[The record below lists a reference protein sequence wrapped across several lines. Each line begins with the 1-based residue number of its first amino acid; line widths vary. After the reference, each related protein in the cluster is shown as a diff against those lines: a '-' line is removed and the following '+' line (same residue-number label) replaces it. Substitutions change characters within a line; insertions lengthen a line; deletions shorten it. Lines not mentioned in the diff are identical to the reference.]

1 MSSKNVS
8 RTVKLYIDNQEIDGS
23 VKSIKSR
30 IRELTAEMN
39 KLTVGT
45 KEYEERAKKIRE
57 LNGILAEHR
66 RNIKAVADET
76 NTLSSRFGK
85 IADGFNRY
93 MGVIGGAIA
102 SITGLTMTIRKSVQ
116 DFADMEEAEAQVR
129 KYTGMTAEQVKELNE
144 ELKALDTRT
153 SREEL
158 NALAGEAGRLG
169 ITSKDAIMEFVDGAD
184 KIRVALGD
192 DLGETAVRDI
202 GKLAQM
208 FGEDKKRGLRGAMLA
223 TGSAVN
229 ELAQNS
235 SAGAD
240 AIVQF
245 TARLAGVAQQAG
257 LTQAEIMG
265 IGSVMSQNMQE
276 IPTSATVISQLITKM
291 MQDTGRFAKLAGQDV
306 EEFSNLLRT
315 DANKALVTFLNAMKQ
330 RGGFQDMAKM
340 FDEMKMDGTRAVGVL
355 SALAGHLD
363 QLSEAQSLANN
374 AYAEGTSVI
383 NEFNVQNNTVQ
394 AQLDK
399 AKKQF
404 HEISV
409 ELGEKLMPIARYG
422 ITTGS
427 AMVKILSRLI
437 TFVSQHRV
445 TLIALAATLAIS
457 NARQLYAISL
467 AKLQVFWNEKLIV
480 SFKALA
486 TAIKANPWGVAIA
499 AITTLMALLI
509 DAAAKHDEEVQKM
522 DAVSRAHKRASEQY
536 EEESSKVQ
544 ALIEMVN
551 NSNNSYELRKAKLD
565 ELKSI
570 VPGYHADLTKE
581 GKLINNNTEALKR
594 YLENLERSIKL
605 KAAQEDLEA
614 AYRKK
619 RNLEKQRGT
628 LQEQESEDALSLT
641 AAQWSA
647 NSTANKLGTKGMQTI
662 SRGTDI
668 ATKQA
673 QDRLTKTRQ
682 QLSETNKAISETQK
696 DIDDLNKEITTASKG
711 LAVSAAPEAPTPAP
725 IAPTSGGSGSNGK
738 KGRGGSTE
746 EKLRKEVRAELLKID
761 AEYTAKQNELR
772 EQFVKGEI
780 ASTEELNAKIQELEL
795 ERLKKELEVANLEP
809 AKREEV
815 AKKILDMRVKL
826 KDELDNILEEMNEY
840 EDESYEKQLKKLEEN
855 LRKQETV
862 LKRSLDNQLITQEQY
877 AEQLEKIRSMNDAQ
891 QAKVR
896 EEEAEKQFALM
907 DKVHEQKLIALE
919 RNHYEQLTSEEEFEK
934 NKRAAEKE
942 FLQQALDTL
951 ELSAE
956 KRQELQ
962 NEIDN
967 FELEKAKEKYDKQL
981 AQLNNIFNSM
991 QDVAQKFGEEWG
1003 TMMQTF
1009 FDSGELQ
1016 LGEFL
1021 KSLLKLT
1028 LDALEKTVIMAVAER
1043 TVKNIASLGLAGMAK
1058 AALEIAAITA
1068 AFETAKAAIMSFD
1081 TGGFTGAGAWNEPKG
1096 IVHANEFVA
1105 NRYATNNPNIL
1116 PVLNLIDQAQRV
1128 GSVANLSSQD
1138 IAAVLPTSSNGI
1150 TRRSSSTAAAATADN
1165 TAMLTTLA
1173 SLISATQRLS
1183 SRLDEPILAETYVT
1197 GKRGINEAQSLAD
1210 KMRSNVSRN

>member
-306 EEFSNLLRT
+306 GEFTELLRT
-315 DANKALVTFLNAMKQ
+315 DANKALVTFLSAMRQ
-330 RGGFQDMAKM
+330 RGGFQEMAQM

-363 QLSEAQSLANN
+363 QLSEAQSLANQ
-374 AYAEGTSVI
+374 AYEEGTSVI

-427 AMVKILSRLI
+427 AMVKILSQLI

-499 AITTLMALLI
+499 AITTLMALLT

-570 VPGYHADLTKE
+570 VPGYHADLTTE

-628 LQEQESEDALSLT
+628 LQEQESEDAFSLT

-647 NSTANKLGTKGMQTI
+647 NSTANRLGTKGMQVI

-682 QLSETNKAISETQK
+682 QLSETNKAISQTQK

-711 LAVSAAPEAPTPAP
+711 LAVSAAPETPPAPPTPPVHGGGA
-725 IAPTSGGSGSNGK
+725 SGGKSGTGRTGK
-738 KGRGGSTE
+738 VSDPAAEEAKKQREQLQKDLAAIDDKYQVLRNEAAQDYLDGEIETRDEYNERLRELEMKELDERLGVLNLEQEKRDEIKGQILEKQIEMMEEHREKWQNFLDEIEQE
-746 EKLRKEVRAELLKID
+746 EKKR
-761 AEYTAKQNELR
+761 R
-772 EQFVKGEI
+772 EEFQASMEAMRDKALDIMNSISSSIGKGIMSAIKGEKEGI
-780 ASTEELNAKIQELEL
+780 VGAMKDV
-795 ERLKKELEVANLEP
+795 LKT
-809 AKREEV
+809 
-815 AKKILDMRVKL
+815 ILLTMVDYL
-826 KDELDNILEEMNEY
+826 
-840 EDESYEKQLKKLEEN
+840 EKQLVVDAAI
-855 LRKQETV
+855 V
-862 LKRSLDNQLITQEQY
+862 LADSVAKYGPIVGP
-877 AEQLEKIRSMNDAQ
+877 IRA
-891 QAKVR
+891 A
-896 EEEAEKQFALM
+896 ATTALM
-907 DKVHEQKLIALE
+907 
-919 RNHYEQLTSEEEFEK
+919 
-934 NKRAAEKE
+934 
-942 FLQQALDTL
+942 
-951 ELSAE
+951 
-956 KRQELQ
+956 
-962 NEIDN
+962 
-967 FELEKAKEKYDKQL
+967 
-981 AQLNNIFNSM
+981 
-991 QDVAQKFGEEWG
+991 
-1003 TMMQTF
+1003 
-1009 FDSGELQ
+1009 
-1016 LGEFL
+1016 
-1021 KSLLKLT
+1021 
-1028 LDALEKTVIMAVAER
+1028 MAPF
-1043 TVKNIASLGLAGMAK
+1043 
-1058 AALEIAAITA
+1058 EIAKGIVQ
-1068 AFETAKAAIMSFD
+1068 AFDK
-1081 TGGFTGAGAWNEPKG
+1081 GGFTGSGAWDEPKG

-1105 NRYATNNPNIL
+1105 NRYATRNPNIL
-1116 PVLNLIDQAQRV
+1116 PVLNLIDHAQRV
-1128 GSVANLSSQD
+1128 GNVQNLTPQD
-1138 IAAVLPTSSNGI
+1138 VAAVLPSQHYATVAQPSSN
-1150 TRRSSSTAAAATADN
+1150 N
-1165 TAMLTTLA
+1165 
-1173 SLISATQRLS
+1173 TQRTVVSQMPAEMVNLMRQLS
-1183 SRLDEPILAETYVT
+1183 KRLEKPLIAETYVT
-1197 GKRGINEAQSLAD
+1197 GKRGISEAQTLTD
-1210 KMRSNVSRN
+1210 KMKSNVSRR

>member
-1 MSSKNVS
+1 MATSKNVN

-23 VKSIKSR
+23 VKSIRSR
-30 IRELTAEMN
+30 IRELTGEMN

-66 RNIKAVADET
+66 RNIKGVADEA

-102 SITGLTMTIRKSVQ
+102 SLTGLTMTIRKTVQ
-116 DFADMEEAEAQVR
+116 DFADMEEEMAQVR
-129 KYTGMTAEQVKELNE
+129 KYTGMTDEEVKELNE
-144 ELKALDTRT
+144 DLKALDTRT

-158 NALAGEAGRLG
+158 NKLAGEAGRLG
-169 ITSKDAIMEFVDGAD
+169 ITSKEAILEFVDGAD

-192 DLGETAVRDI
+192 DLGDTAVRDI

-276 IPTSATVISQLITKM
+276 IPTSATVVSQLITKM

-363 QLSEAQSLANN
+363 QLAEAQSLANK

-399 AKKQF
+399 AKKRF
-404 HEISV
+404 HDLSI

-427 AMVKILSRLI
+427 ATVKILKAVIDFGSKYRATI
-437 TFVSQHRV
+437 T
-445 TLIALAATLAIS
+445 TLIVAITALTIARNKDIIVTKLQNFWNITLMGNLKRLYAMAMANPWTAVALAAT
-457 NARQLYAISL
+457 
-467 AKLQVFWNEKLIV
+467 
-480 SFKALA
+480 ALV
-486 TAIKANPWGVAIA
+486 GV
-499 AITTLMALLI
+499 LI
-509 DAAAKHDEEVQKM
+509 DLVRRANEATEAEKAMADVEHQANVEMAKHQ
-522 DAVSRAHKRASEQY
+522 
-536 EEESSKVQ
+536 
-544 ALIEMVN
+544 
-551 NSNNSYELRKAKLD
+551 
-565 ELKSI
+565 
-570 VPGYHADLTKE
+570 
-581 GKLINNNTEALKR
+581 
-594 YLENLERSIKL
+594 LEI
-605 KAAQEDLEA
+605 
-614 AYRKK
+614 
-619 RNLEKQRGT
+619 
-628 LQEQESEDALSLT
+628 
-641 AAQWSA
+641 
-647 NSTANKLGTKGMQTI
+647 
-662 SRGTDI
+662 
-668 ATKQA
+668 
-673 QDRLTKTRQ
+673 DRLTKKIHDNNISLADRR
-682 QLSETNKAISETQK
+682 SAIDE
-696 DIDDLNKEITTASKG
+696 L
-711 LAVSAAPEAPTPAP
+711 
-725 IAPTSGGSGSNGK
+725 K
-738 KGRGGSTE
+738 KI
-746 EKLRKEVRAELLKID
+746 VP
-761 AEYTAKQNELR
+761 EYTAQISEEGRVYR
-772 EQFVKGEI
+772 ENTTALDNYIKKLKEEALVKG
-780 ASTEELNAKIQELEL
+780 AQKKMEELGEQLAELEAQ
-795 ERLKKELEVANLEP
+795 RL
-809 AKREEV
+809 
-815 AKKILDMRVKL
+815 
-826 KDELDNILEEMNEY
+826 
-840 EDESYEKQLKKLEEN
+840 
-855 LRKQETV
+855 
-862 LKRSLDNQLITQEQY
+862 
-877 AEQLEKIRSMNDAQ
+877 EQLEKNKKRREQ
-891 QAKVR
+891 QQRGPRGAIPGAVGIWSNQA
-896 EEEAEKQFALM
+896 EDVVSEEAGNALIKSI
-907 DKVHEQKLIALE
+907 DKKIDQTKEAYDRMGKIA
-919 RNHYEQLTSEEEFEK
+919 
-934 NKRAAEKE
+934 
-942 FLQQALDTL
+942 
-951 ELSAE
+951 
-956 KRQELQ
+956 
-962 NEIDN
+962 
-967 FELEKAKEKYDKQL
+967 
-981 AQLNNIFNSM
+981 
-991 QDVAQKFGEEWG
+991 
-1003 TMMQTF
+1003 
-1009 FDSGELQ
+1009 
-1016 LGEFL
+1016 
-1021 KSLLKLT
+1021 
-1028 LDALEKTVIMAVAER
+1028 EKTVGAIQQVQETPPPGPTGGGGGGTTSGGGKSGTGRTGEVNDPAAEEAKKQR
-1043 TVKNIASLGLAGMAK
+1043 EQLQKDLAAIDDKYQVLRNEAAQNYLDGEIETREEYYERLRELEMEELEERLGVLNLEQEKRDEIKGQILEKQIEMMEELRELQQEAEEEEDERDREAEQAFMDHMNTMRDIASEGMKTVANSIGQGLMSALKGEKEGIMGAMKDVLKTILLTMVNYLEKQLVVDEAIVLADSIAK
-1058 AALEIAAITA
+1058 YGPIIGPIRAAASTALMLAPYEIAKGVIQA
-1068 AFETAKAAIMSFD
+1068 FD
-1081 TGGFTGAGAWNEPKG
+1081 TGGFTGSGAWNEPKG

-1105 NRYATNNPNIL
+1105 NRYATRNPAVL
-1116 PVLNLIDQAQRV
+1116 PVLNLIDKAQRT

-1165 TAMLTTLA
+1165 TAMLATLA

>member
-1 MSSKNVS
+1 MTSKNVS

-30 IRELTAEMN
+30 IRELTGEMN

-45 KEYEERAKKIRE
+45 KEYEERVKKIRE
-57 LNGILAEHR
+57 LKGILAEHR

-93 MGVIGGAIA
+93 MGVIGGTIA

-306 EEFSNLLRT
+306 GEFTELLRT

-330 RGGFQDMAKM
+330 RGGFQEMAQM

-363 QLSEAQSLANN
+363 QLAEAQSLANQ
-374 AYAEGTSVI
+374 AYEEGTSVI

-427 AMVKILSRLI
+427 AMVKILSQLI

-499 AITTLMALLI
+499 AITTLMALLT

-570 VPGYHADLTKE
+570 VPGYHADLTTE

-628 LQEQESEDALSLT
+628 LQEQESKDAFSLT

-647 NSTANKLGTKGMQTI
+647 NSTANKLGTRGMQTI

-696 DIDDLNKEITTASKG
+696 DIDDLNKEITTSSKG
-711 LAVSAAPEAPTPAP
+711 LAVSAAPETPPAP
-725 IAPTSGGSGSNGK
+725 NAPTSGGSGSNGK

-746 EKLRKEVRAELLKID
+746 AKLREEVKAALLKID

-772 EQFVKGEI
+772 DKFVRGEI

-795 ERLKKELEVANLEP
+795 ERLKKELQVANLEP

-815 AKKILDMRVKL
+815 AKKILEMRVNL
-826 KDELDNILEEMNEY
+826 KEELDKILEEMNED
-840 EDESYEKQLKKLEEN
+840 EDESYEKKLNKLEEN
-855 LRKQETV
+855 LRSQESILKQ
-862 LKRSLDNQLITQEQY
+862 SLNNQLITQEQY
-877 AEQLEKIRSMNDAQ
+877 NEQLERIRSRNEAQ

-907 DKVHEQKLIALE
+907 EKEHEQRLIALE
-919 RNHYEQLTSEEEFEK
+919 RSHYDQLTSEKDFEEK
-934 NKRAAEKE
+934 KRTAEQE
-942 FLQQALDTL
+942 FLQKALVTL

-967 FELEKAKEKYDKQL
+967 LEMERAKEKYDKQL
-981 AQLNNIFNSM
+981 GQLNKTFDSM
-991 QDVAQKFGEEWG
+991 QDMAQNFGEEWG

-1021 KSLLKLT
+1021 KSLLKIT
-1028 LDALEKTVIMAVAER
+1028 LDALEKTVLMAVAER

-1068 AFETAKAAIMSFD
+1068 AFETAKAAVMSFD
-1081 TGGFTGAGAWNEPKG
+1081 TGGFTGSGAWNEPKG

-1105 NRYATNNPNIL
+1105 NRYATRNPNLL
-1116 PVLNLIDQAQRV
+1116 PVLNLIDHAQRV
-1128 GSVANLSSQD
+1128 GSVQNLTPQD
-1138 IAAVLPTSSNGI
+1138 VAAVLPSQHYATVAQPSNNNAQRTVVSQMPAEMI
-1150 TRRSSSTAAAATADN
+1150 TLMRQLSKR
-1165 TAMLTTLA
+1165 LEEP
-1173 SLISATQRLS
+1173 LI
-1183 SRLDEPILAETYVT
+1183 AETYVT
-1197 GKRGINEAQSLAD
+1197 GKRGISEAQTLTD
-1210 KMRSNVSRN
+1210 KMKSNVSRR

>member
-1 MSSKNVS
+1 MTSKNVS

-30 IRELTAEMN
+30 IRELTGEMN

-57 LNGILAEHR
+57 LKGILAEHR

-192 DLGETAVRDI
+192 DLGDTAVRDI

-276 IPTSATVISQLITKM
+276 IPTSATVISQLITKK

-306 EEFSNLLRT
+306 GEFTELLRT

-330 RGGFQDMAKM
+330 RGGFQEMAQM

-363 QLSEAQSLANN
+363 QLAEAQSLANQ
-374 AYAEGTSVI
+374 AYEEGTSVI

-394 AQLDK
+394 AQLEK

-738 KGRGGSTE
+738 SGTGRTGKVNDPAAEEAKKQREQLQKDLAAIDDKYQVLRNEAAQNYLDGEIETREEYYERLRELEMEELEERLGVLNLEQEKRDEIKGQIL
-746 EKLRKEVRAELLKID
+746 EKQIEMME
-761 AEYTAKQNELR
+761 ELR
-772 EQFVKGEI
+772 ELQQEAEEEEDERDREAEQAFMDHMNTMRDIASEGMKTVANSIGQGLMSALKGEKEGI
-780 ASTEELNAKIQELEL
+780 MGAMKDV
-795 ERLKKELEVANLEP
+795 LKT
-809 AKREEV
+809 
-815 AKKILDMRVKL
+815 ILLTMVNYL
-826 KDELDNILEEMNEY
+826 
-840 EDESYEKQLKKLEEN
+840 EKQLVVDEAI
-855 LRKQETV
+855 V
-862 LKRSLDNQLITQEQY
+862 LADSIAKYGPIIGP
-877 AEQLEKIRSMNDAQ
+877 IRAAAST
-891 QAKVR
+891 
-896 EEEAEKQFALM
+896 ALM
-907 DKVHEQKLIALE
+907 
-919 RNHYEQLTSEEEFEK
+919 
-934 NKRAAEKE
+934 
-942 FLQQALDTL
+942 
-951 ELSAE
+951 
-956 KRQELQ
+956 
-962 NEIDN
+962 
-967 FELEKAKEKYDKQL
+967 L
-981 AQLNNIFNSM
+981 APY
-991 QDVAQKFGEEWG
+991 
-1003 TMMQTF
+1003 
-1009 FDSGELQ
+1009 
-1016 LGEFL
+1016 
-1021 KSLLKLT
+1021 
-1028 LDALEKTVIMAVAER
+1028 
-1043 TVKNIASLGLAGMAK
+1043 
-1058 AALEIAAITA
+1058 EIAKGVIQA
-1068 AFETAKAAIMSFD
+1068 FD

-1105 NRYATNNPNIL
+1105 NRYATRNPAVL
-1116 PVLNLIDQAQRV
+1116 PVLNLIDNAQRT

-1165 TAMLTTLA
+1165 TAMLATLA
-1173 SLISATQRLS
+1173 SLINATQRLS

>member
-30 IRELTAEMN
+30 VRELTAEMN

-93 MGVIGGAIA
+93 MGLIGGAIA

-144 ELKALDTRT
+144 ELKALDTRA

-291 MQDTGRFAKLAGQDV
+291 MQHTGRFAKLAGQDV
-306 EEFSNLLRT
+306 GEFTELLRT

-330 RGGFQDMAKM
+330 RGGFQEMAQM

-363 QLSEAQSLANN
+363 QLAEAQSLANR
-374 AYAEGTSVI
+374 AYEEGTSVI

-399 AKKQF
+399 AKKKF

-427 AMVKILSRLI
+427 AMVKMLMQII
-437 TFVSQHRV
+437 EFVGKWRTTLVAVTLAIAAYNLQAAIAMARTKLWIPLVTNLKAAFTALWTVMQKNPMAAVATAAVLLVAALNDVIRAFNSGSQAAKAFKSANEEAADAVATESAHLE
-445 TLIALAATLAIS
+445 TLIATIR
-457 NARQLYAISL
+457 NANASEEER
-467 AKLQVFWNEKLIV
+467 K
-480 SFKALA
+480 KALEELNGK
-486 TAIKANPWGVAIA
+486 IMA
-499 AITTLMALLI
+499 AHLGNLTEEQVRTGNLTRLLS
-509 DAAAKHDEEVQKM
+509 AYNAQ
-522 DAVSRAHKRASEQY
+522 
-536 EEESSKVQ
+536 
-544 ALIEMVN
+544 
-551 NSNNSYELRKAKLD
+551 
-565 ELKSI
+565 
-570 VPGYHADLTKE
+570 
-581 GKLINNNTEALKR
+581 
-594 YLENLERSIKL
+594 LERSIKL
-605 KAAQEDLEA
+605 RVLDKEMEELVTNYRKGVKQIEKGDLLTRFQRAIGVDTSDVDKMLLSGLETAFEKEKAAL
-614 AYRKK
+614 
-619 RNLEKQRGT
+619 
-628 LQEQESEDALSLT
+628 
-641 AAQWSA
+641 
-647 NSTANKLGTKGMQTI
+647 I
-662 SRGTDI
+662 
-668 ATKQA
+668 
-673 QDRLTKTRQ
+673 
-682 QLSETNKAISETQK
+682 
-696 DIDDLNKEITTASKG
+696 KEIN
-711 LAVSAAPEAPTPAP
+711 AVQNSPQMVIANPEPWRDNGYTIFEDKEKPLTP
-725 IAPTSGGSGSNGK
+725 GSVDDDKKKKK
-738 KGRGGSTE
+738 KGPSAETIR
-746 EKLRKEVRAELLKID
+746 RKEVKAALLKID

-772 EQFVKGEI
+772 EKFVRGEI
-780 ASTEELNAKIQELEL
+780 TSTEELNAKIQELEL
-795 ERLKKELEVANLEP
+795 ERLKKELQVANLEP

-815 AKKILDMRVKL
+815 AKKILEMRVNL
-826 KDELDNILEEMNEY
+826 KEELDKILEEMNED
-840 EDESYEKQLKKLEEN
+840 EDESYEKKLNKLEEN
-855 LRKQETV
+855 LRRQESILKQ
-862 LKRSLDNQLITQEQY
+862 SLNNQLITQEQY
-877 AEQLEKIRSMNDAQ
+877 NEQLEKVRARNEAQ

-896 EEEAEKQFALM
+896 EKEAEKQFSLM
-907 DKVHEQKLIALE
+907 DKEHEQRLIALE
-919 RNHYEQLTSEEEFEK
+919 RSHYDQLTSEEDFEEK
-934 NKRAAEKE
+934 KRTAEQE
-942 FLQQALDTL
+942 FLQKALDTL

-967 FELEKAKEKYDKQL
+967 LDMERAKEKYDKQL
-981 AQLNNIFNSM
+981 GQLNKTFDSM
-991 QDVAQKFGEEWG
+991 QDMAQNFGAEWG

-1021 KSLLKLT
+1021 KSLLKIT
-1028 LDALEKTVIMAVAER
+1028 LDALEKTVLMAVAER

-1068 AFETAKAAIMSFD
+1068 AFETAKAAVMSFD
-1081 TGGFTGAGAWNEPKG
+1081 TGGFTGSGAWDEPKG

-1105 NRYATNNPNIL
+1105 NRYATRNPNLL
-1116 PVLNLIDQAQRV
+1116 PVLNLIDHAQRV
-1128 GSVANLSSQD
+1128 GSVQNLTPQD
-1138 IAAVLPTSSNGI
+1138 VAAVLPSQHYATVAQPSNN
-1150 TRRSSSTAAAATADN
+1150 N
-1165 TAMLTTLA
+1165 TQQTVVSQMPAEMVNLMRQL
-1173 SLISATQRLS
+1173 SKRLEKPLI
-1183 SRLDEPILAETYVT
+1183 AETYIT
-1197 GKRGINEAQSLAD
+1197 GKRGISEAQTLTD
-1210 KMRSNVSRN
+1210 KMKSNVSRR

>member
-1 MSSKNVS
+1 MTSKNVS

-30 IRELTAEMN
+30 IRELTGEMN

-57 LNGILAEHR
+57 LKGILAEHR

-192 DLGETAVRDI
+192 DLGDTAVRDI

-276 IPTSATVISQLITKM
+276 IPTSATVISQLITKK

-306 EEFSNLLRT
+306 GEFTELLRT

-330 RGGFQDMAKM
+330 RGGFQEMAQM

-363 QLSEAQSLANN
+363 QLAEAQSLANQ
-374 AYAEGTSVI
+374 AYEEGTSVI

-394 AQLDK
+394 AQLEK

-780 ASTEELNAKIQELEL
+780 ASTEELNAKIQEIEL
-795 ERLKKELEVANLEP
+795 ERLKKELQVANLEP

-815 AKKILDMRVKL
+815 AKKILDMKVRL
-826 KDELDNILEEMNEY
+826 KEELDNSLEEMNER
-840 EDESYEKQLKKLEEN
+840 EDESYEKQLKNLEGN
-855 LRKQETV
+855 LRKQESV
-862 LKRSLDNQLITQEQY
+862 LKQSLDNQLITQEQY
-877 AEQLEKIRSMNDAQ
+877 NDELAKIMSINDAQ

-896 EEEAEKQFALM
+896 EKEAEKRFALM
-907 DKVHEQKLIALE
+907 DKEHEQKLIALE
-919 RNHYEQLTSEEEFEK
+919 RDHYEQLTSEEEFEER
-934 NKRAAEKE
+934 KREAEKE

-967 FELEKAKEKYDKQL
+967 LEMEKAKEKYDKQL

-1068 AFETAKAAIMSFD
+1068 AFETAKAAVMSFD
-1081 TGGFTGAGAWNEPKG
+1081 TGGFTGSGAWNEPKG

-1105 NRYATNNPNIL
+1105 NRYATRNPNLL
-1116 PVLNLIDQAQRV
+1116 PVLNLIDHAQRV
-1128 GSVANLSSQD
+1128 GSVQNLTPQD
-1138 IAAVLPTSSNGI
+1138 VAAVLPSQHYATVAQPSN
-1150 TRRSSSTAAAATADN
+1150 N
-1165 TAMLTTLA
+1165 N
-1173 SLISATQRLS
+1173 TQRAVVSQMPAEMVNLMRQLS
-1183 SRLDEPILAETYVT
+1183 KRLEEPLIAETYVT
-1197 GKRGINEAQSLAD
+1197 GKRGISEAQTLTD
-1210 KMRSNVSRN
+1210 KMKSNVSRR

>member
-1 MSSKNVS
+1 MTSKNVS

-30 IRELTAEMN
+30 IRELTGEMN

-57 LNGILAEHR
+57 LKGILAEHR

-192 DLGETAVRDI
+192 DLGDTAVRDI

-276 IPTSATVISQLITKM
+276 IPTSATVISQLITKK

-306 EEFSNLLRT
+306 GEFTELLRT

-330 RGGFQDMAKM
+330 RGGFQEMAQM

-363 QLSEAQSLANN
+363 QLAEAQSLANQ
-374 AYAEGTSVI
+374 AYEEGTSVI

-394 AQLDK
+394 AQLEK

-780 ASTEELNAKIQELEL
+780 ASTEELNAKIQEIEL
-795 ERLKKELEVANLEP
+795 ERLKKELQVANLEP

-815 AKKILDMRVKL
+815 AKKILDMKVRL
-826 KDELDNILEEMNEY
+826 KEELDNILEEMNER
-840 EDESYEKQLKKLEEN
+840 EDESYEKQLKNLEGN
-855 LRKQETV
+855 LRKQESV
-862 LKRSLDNQLITQEQY
+862 LKQSLDNQLITQEQY
-877 AEQLEKIRSMNDAQ
+877 NDELAKIMSINDAQ

-896 EEEAEKQFALM
+896 EKEAEKRFALM
-907 DKVHEQKLIALE
+907 DKEHEQKLIALE
-919 RNHYEQLTSEEEFEK
+919 RDHYEQLTSEEEFEER
-934 NKRAAEKE
+934 KREAEKE

-967 FELEKAKEKYDKQL
+967 LEMEMAKEKYDKQL

-1068 AFETAKAAIMSFD
+1068 AFETAKAAVMSFD
-1081 TGGFTGAGAWNEPKG
+1081 TGGFTGSGAWNEPKG

-1105 NRYATNNPNIL
+1105 NRYATRNPNLL
-1116 PVLNLIDQAQRV
+1116 PVLNLIDHAQRV
-1128 GSVANLSSQD
+1128 GSVQNLTPQD
-1138 IAAVLPTSSNGI
+1138 VAAVLPSQHYATVAQPSN
-1150 TRRSSSTAAAATADN
+1150 N
-1165 TAMLTTLA
+1165 N
-1173 SLISATQRLS
+1173 TQRAVVSQMPAEMVNLMRQLS
-1183 SRLDEPILAETYVT
+1183 KRLEEPLIAETYVT
-1197 GKRGINEAQSLAD
+1197 GKRGISEAQTLTD
-1210 KMRSNVSRN
+1210 KMKSNVSRR

>member
-1 MSSKNVS
+1 MATSKNVN

-30 IRELTAEMN
+30 IRELTGEMN

-66 RNIKAVADET
+66 RNIKGVADEA

-102 SITGLTMTIRKSVQ
+102 SLTGLTMTIRKTVQ
-116 DFADMEEAEAQVR
+116 DFADMEEEMAQVR
-129 KYTGMTAEQVKELNE
+129 KYTGMTDEEVKELNE
-144 ELKALDTRT
+144 DLKALDTRT

-158 NALAGEAGRLG
+158 NKLAGEAGRLG
-169 ITSKDAIMEFVDGAD
+169 ITSKEAILEFVDGAD

-257 LTQAEIMG
+257 LTQAQIMG

-363 QLSEAQSLANN
+363 QLSEAQSLANK

-399 AKKQF
+399 AKKRF
-404 HEISV
+404 HDLSI

-422 ITTGS
+422 ITTSS
-427 AMVKILSRLI
+427 AMV
-437 TFVSQHRV
+437 RV
-445 TLIALAATLAIS
+445 LMTLIDFVGRWRTTLVAVTLAIAAY
-457 NARQLYAISL
+457 NAQA
-467 AKLQVFWNEKLIV
+467 
-480 SFKALA
+480 ALA
-486 TAIKANPWGVAIA
+486 MVRTKLWIPLVANLKTAFAELWAVMKKNPMAAVTTAAVLLVA
-499 AITTLMALLI
+499 AITDIVRAFNSGSQ
-509 DAAAKHDEEVQKM
+509 AARAFKTANEEAA
-522 DAVSRAHKRASEQY
+522 DAVATESARLEVLISTIRNANASEAERKKAL
-536 EEESSKVQ
+536 EELNGKIM
-544 ALIEMVN
+544 AAHLGN
-551 NSNNSYELRKAKLD
+551 
-565 ELKSI
+565 
-570 VPGYHADLTKE
+570 LTE
-581 GKLINNNTEALKR
+581 EQVRTGNLTRLLNAYNAQ
-594 YLENLERSIKL
+594 LERSIKL
-605 KAAQEDLEA
+605 RVLDKEMERLVQEHRDRQKELESGVSVGTRLIRFFGGDTSDQDKVLSDWNDKLFNA
-614 AYRKK
+614 EMDKVKK
-619 RNLEKQRGT
+619 EI
-628 LQEQESEDALSLT
+628 
-641 AAQWSA
+641 
-647 NSTANKLGTKGMQTI
+647 NKLTNNIVMSISNPEPWRDNGYTI
-662 SRGTDI
+662 F
-668 ATKQA
+668 
-673 QDRLTKTRQ
+673 
-682 QLSETNKAISETQK
+682 E
-696 DIDDLNKEITTASKG
+696 DDITTPG
-711 LAVSAAPEAPTPAP
+711 AVGGGGA
-725 IAPTSGGSGSNGK
+725 SGGGKSG
-738 KGRGGSTE
+738 GGSTE
-746 EKLRKEVRAELLKID
+746 AKLRKEVKAELLKID

-772 EQFVKGEI
+772 EQFVRGEI
-780 ASTEELNAKIQELEL
+780 TSTEELNAKIQELEL

-826 KDELDNILEEMNEY
+826 KDELDNILEEMNED

-896 EEEAEKQFALM
+896 EKEAEKQFALM

-967 FELEKAKEKYDKQL
+967 FELETAKEKYDKQL

-1150 TRRSSSTAAAATADN
+1150 TRRSSSTAATATADN
-1165 TAMLTTLA
+1165 TAMLATLA

>member
-1 MSSKNVS
+1 MATSKNVN

-30 IRELTAEMN
+30 IRELTGEMN

-66 RNIKAVADET
+66 RNIKGVADEA

-102 SITGLTMTIRKSVQ
+102 SLTGLTMTIRKTVQ
-116 DFADMEEAEAQVR
+116 DFADMEEEMAQVR
-129 KYTGMTAEQVKELNE
+129 KYTGMTDEEVKELNE
-144 ELKALDTRT
+144 DLKALDTRT

-158 NALAGEAGRLG
+158 NKLAGEAGRLG
-169 ITSKDAIMEFVDGAD
+169 ITSKEAILEFVDGAD

-192 DLGETAVRDI
+192 DLGDTAVRDI

-223 TGSAVN
+223 TGSAIN

-276 IPTSATVISQLITKM
+276 IPTSATVVSQLITKM

-363 QLSEAQSLANN
+363 QLSEAQSLANQ

-399 AKKQF
+399 AKKRF
-404 HEISV
+404 HDLSI

-427 AMVKILSRLI
+427 ATVKILKAVIDFGSKYRATI
-437 TFVSQHRV
+437 A
-445 TLIALAATLAIS
+445 TLIVAITALTIARNKDIIVTKLQNFWNITLMGNLKRLYAMAMANPWTAVALAAT
-457 NARQLYAISL
+457 
-467 AKLQVFWNEKLIV
+467 
-480 SFKALA
+480 ALV
-486 TAIKANPWGVAIA
+486 GV
-499 AITTLMALLI
+499 LI
-509 DAAAKHDEEVQKM
+509 DLARRANEATVAEKAMADVEHQANVEMAKHQ
-522 DAVSRAHKRASEQY
+522 
-536 EEESSKVQ
+536 
-544 ALIEMVN
+544 
-551 NSNNSYELRKAKLD
+551 
-565 ELKSI
+565 
-570 VPGYHADLTKE
+570 
-581 GKLINNNTEALKR
+581 
-594 YLENLERSIKL
+594 LEI
-605 KAAQEDLEA
+605 
-614 AYRKK
+614 
-619 RNLEKQRGT
+619 
-628 LQEQESEDALSLT
+628 
-641 AAQWSA
+641 
-647 NSTANKLGTKGMQTI
+647 
-662 SRGTDI
+662 
-668 ATKQA
+668 
-673 QDRLTKTRQ
+673 DRLTKKIHDNNISLADRRSAIDELKKIVPDYTAQ
-682 QLSETNKAISETQK
+682 ISEEGRVYRENTKALDNYIKKLKEEALVKGAQK
-696 DIDDLNKEITTASKG
+696 KMEELGEQLAELEAQRLEQYDKNKKRREQQQRGPRGAIPGAVGIWSNQAEDVVSEEAGNALIKSIDKKIDQTKEAYDRMGKIAEKTVGAIQQVQETPPTGPTGGGGGNGNK
-711 LAVSAAPEAPTPAP
+711 
-725 IAPTSGGSGSNGK
+725 GK
-738 KGRGGSTE
+738 GGSTE
-746 EKLRKEVRAELLKID
+746 AKLREEVKSELLKID

-772 EQFVKGEI
+772 EQFVRGEI
-780 ASTEELNAKIQELEL
+780 SSTEELNAKIQELEL
-795 ERLKKELEVANLEP
+795 ERLKKELQVANLEP

-815 AKKILDMRVKL
+815 AKKILEMRVNL
-826 KDELDNILEEMNEY
+826 KDELDKILEEMNED

-896 EEEAEKQFALM
+896 EKEAEKQFALM

-919 RNHYEQLTSEEEFEK
+919 RNHYEQLTSEEEFEE

-967 FELEKAKEKYDKQL
+967 FELETAKEKYDKQL

-1043 TVKNIASLGLAGMAK
+1043 TIKNIATLGWAGMAK

-1081 TGGFTGAGAWNEPKG
+1081 TGGFTGSGAWNEPKG

-1150 TRRSSSTAAAATADN
+1150 TRRTSSTAAAATADN
-1165 TAMLTTLA
+1165 TAMLATLA
-1173 SLISATQRLS
+1173 SLINATQRLS

>member
-1 MSSKNVS
+1 MSSKNVN

-30 IRELTAEMN
+30 IRELTGEMN

-102 SITGLTMTIRKSVQ
+102 SITGLTMTVRKTVQ
-116 DFADMEEAEAQVR
+116 DFADMEEEMAQVQ
-129 KYTGMTAEQVKELNE
+129 KYTGMTAEEVKELNE
-144 ELKALDTRT
+144 ALKALDTRT

-158 NALAGEAGRLG
+158 NKLAGEAGRLG
-169 ITSKDAIMEFVDGAD
+169 ITSKEAILEFVDGAD

-276 IPTSATVISQLITKM
+276 IPTSATVVSQLITKM

-363 QLSEAQSLANN
+363 QLSEAQSLANK

-399 AKKQF
+399 AKKRF
-404 HEISV
+404 HDLSI

-422 ITTGS
+422 ITTSS
-427 AMVKILSRLI
+427 AMVRVLMTLIDFVGRWRTTLVAVTLAIAAYNAQALVAMARTKLWIPLVTNLEAAFAKLWAVMRKNPMAAVATAAVLLIAAFNDLIRAFNSGSQAAKAFKNANEEAADAVATESARLE
-437 TFVSQHRV
+437 
-445 TLIALAATLAIS
+445 TLIATIR
-457 NARQLYAISL
+457 NANASEEER
-467 AKLQVFWNEKLIV
+467 K
-480 SFKALA
+480 KALEELNGK
-486 TAIKANPWGVAIA
+486 IMA
-499 AITTLMALLI
+499 AHLGNLTEEQVRTGNLTRLLS
-509 DAAAKHDEEVQKM
+509 AYNAQ
-522 DAVSRAHKRASEQY
+522 
-536 EEESSKVQ
+536 
-544 ALIEMVN
+544 
-551 NSNNSYELRKAKLD
+551 
-565 ELKSI
+565 
-570 VPGYHADLTKE
+570 
-581 GKLINNNTEALKR
+581 
-594 YLENLERSIKL
+594 LERSIKL
-605 KAAQEDLEA
+605 RVLDKEMEELVTNYRKGVKQIEKGDLLTQFQRAIGVDTSDVDKMLLSGLETAFEKEKAAL
-614 AYRKK
+614 
-619 RNLEKQRGT
+619 
-628 LQEQESEDALSLT
+628 
-641 AAQWSA
+641 
-647 NSTANKLGTKGMQTI
+647 I
-662 SRGTDI
+662 
-668 ATKQA
+668 
-673 QDRLTKTRQ
+673 
-682 QLSETNKAISETQK
+682 
-696 DIDDLNKEITTASKG
+696 KEINAVQNSPQMVIANPEPWRDNGYTIFENDVTTPGAVGGGTASGGGGNGNKG
-711 LAVSAAPEAPTPAP
+711 
-725 IAPTSGGSGSNGK
+725 K
-738 KGRGGSTE
+738 GGSTE
-746 EKLRKEVRAELLKID
+746 AKLRKEVKAELLKID

-772 EQFVKGEI
+772 EQFVRGEI
-780 ASTEELNAKIQELEL
+780 SSTEELNAKIQELEL
-795 ERLKKELEVANLEP
+795 ERLKKELQVANLEP

-826 KDELDNILEEMNEY
+826 KDELDNILEEMNDY

-877 AEQLEKIRSMNDAQ
+877 TEQLEKVRSRNDAQ

-896 EEEAEKQFALM
+896 EKEAEKQFALM

-919 RNHYEQLTSEEEFEK
+919 RNHYEQLTSEEEFEE

-981 AQLNNIFNSM
+981 AQLNNTFNSM

-1043 TVKNIASLGLAGMAK
+1043 TIKNIATLGWAGMAK

-1081 TGGFTGAGAWNEPKG
+1081 TGGFTGSGAWNEPKG

-1105 NRYATNNPNIL
+1105 NRHATRNPNLL
-1116 PVLNLIDQAQRV
+1116 PVLNLIDHAQRV
-1128 GSVANLSSQD
+1128 GSVQNLTPQD
-1138 IAAVLPTSSNGI
+1138 VAAVLPTQH
-1150 TRRSSSTAAAATADN
+1150 TAAAA
-1165 TAMLTTLA
+1165 
-1173 SLISATQRLS
+1173 QLS
-1183 SRLDEPILAETYVT
+1183 SPVTQHSTVAQMPAEIISLMRQLSKRLEKPLIAETYIT
-1197 GKRGINEAQSLAD
+1197 GKRGISEAQTLTD
-1210 KMRSNVSRN
+1210 KMKSNVSRR

>member
-276 IPTSATVISQLITKM
+276 IPTSATVVSQLITKM
-291 MQDTGRFAKLAGQDV
+291 MQDTGRFAKLAGQNV

-363 QLSEAQSLANN
+363 QLAEAQSLANQ
-374 AYAEGTSVI
+374 AYEEGISVI

-394 AQLDK
+394 AKLDK

-427 AMVKILSRLI
+427 AMVKMLMQIIEFVGKWRTTLVAVTLAIAAYNVQAALAMVRTKLWIPLVTKLKTAFAELWTVMQKNPMAAVATAAVLLVAALNDVIRAFNSGSQAAKAFKSANEEAADAVATESARLE
-437 TFVSQHRV
+437 
-445 TLIALAATLAIS
+445 TLIATIR
-457 NARQLYAISL
+457 NANASEEER
-467 AKLQVFWNEKLIV
+467 K
-480 SFKALA
+480 KALEELNGK
-486 TAIKANPWGVAIA
+486 IMA
-499 AITTLMALLI
+499 AHLGNLTEEQVRTGNLTRLLS
-509 DAAAKHDEEVQKM
+509 AYNAQ
-522 DAVSRAHKRASEQY
+522 
-536 EEESSKVQ
+536 
-544 ALIEMVN
+544 
-551 NSNNSYELRKAKLD
+551 
-565 ELKSI
+565 
-570 VPGYHADLTKE
+570 
-581 GKLINNNTEALKR
+581 
-594 YLENLERSIKL
+594 LERSIKL
-605 KAAQEDLEA
+605 RVLDKEMEELVTNYRKGVKQIEKGDLLTQFQRAIGVDTSDVDKMLLSGLKTTFEKEKAAL
-614 AYRKK
+614 
-619 RNLEKQRGT
+619 
-628 LQEQESEDALSLT
+628 
-641 AAQWSA
+641 
-647 NSTANKLGTKGMQTI
+647 I
-662 SRGTDI
+662 
-668 ATKQA
+668 
-673 QDRLTKTRQ
+673 
-682 QLSETNKAISETQK
+682 
-696 DIDDLNKEITTASKG
+696 KEINAVQNSPQMVIANPEPWRDNGYTIFEDDITTPGSG
-711 LAVSAAPEAPTPAP
+711 GGG
-725 IAPTSGGSGSNGK
+725 TSGGSGSNGK

-746 EKLRKEVRAELLKID
+746 AKVRKEVRAELLKID

-795 ERLKKELEVANLEP
+795 ERLKKELQVANLEP

-815 AKKILDMRVKL
+815 AKKILDMKVRL
-826 KDELDNILEEMNEY
+826 KEELDNILEEMNEH
-840 EDESYEKQLKKLEEN
+840 EDESYEKQLKNLEGN
-855 LRKQETV
+855 LRKQESV
-862 LKRSLDNQLITQEQY
+862 LKQSLDNQLITQEQY
-877 AEQLEKIRSMNDAQ
+877 NDELAKIMSINDAQ

-896 EEEAEKQFALM
+896 EKEAEKRFALM
-907 DKVHEQKLIALE
+907 DKEHEQKLIALE
-919 RNHYEQLTSEEEFEK
+919 RDYYEQLTSEEEFEER
-934 NKRAAEKE
+934 KREAEKE

-967 FELEKAKEKYDKQL
+967 LEMERAKEKYDKQL
-981 AQLNNIFNSM
+981 GQLNKTFDSM
-991 QDVAQKFGEEWG
+991 QDMAQNFGEEWG

-1021 KSLLKLT
+1021 KSLLKIT
-1028 LDALEKTVIMAVAER
+1028 LDALEKTVLMAVAER

-1068 AFETAKAAIMSFD
+1068 AFETAKAAVMSFD
-1081 TGGFTGAGAWNEPKG
+1081 TGGFTGSGAWNEPKG

-1105 NRYATNNPNIL
+1105 NRYATRNPNLL
-1116 PVLNLIDQAQRV
+1116 PVLNLIDHAQRV
-1128 GSVANLSSQD
+1128 GSVQNLTPQD
-1138 IAAVLPTSSNGI
+1138 VAAVLPSQHYATVAQPSN
-1150 TRRSSSTAAAATADN
+1150 N
-1165 TAMLTTLA
+1165 N
-1173 SLISATQRLS
+1173 TQRAVVSQMPAEMVNLMRQLS
-1183 SRLDEPILAETYVT
+1183 KRLEEPLIAETYVT
-1197 GKRGINEAQSLAD
+1197 GKRGISEAQTLTD
-1210 KMRSNVSRN
+1210 KMKSNVSRR